1 LPAYRGTAEAGLP
14 LRRSCARSFFAL
26 QSGELL
32 LNHPL
37 QCRCGTLKGY
47 VDTAKPVNRA
57 VCYCKDCQAFAH
69 YLGRPSEILDS
80 NGGTD
85 VIQTIPA
92 KVTFT
97 QGRETLACMRLS
109 EKGLVRWYAN
119 CCNTPIGNTAA
130 NYRISFVGLIH
141 NCLEAP
147 VASLSESFGPV
158 RMRSFTK
165 NAKTK
170 VKGSPFGMVP
180 GILRLI
186 AMMLRARL
194 NGAYKCTPFFVANT
208 GVPIMAPKI
217 LTDSE
222 REAIYKD
229 LG

>member
-1 LPAYRGTAEAGLP
+1 M
-14 LRRSCARSFFAL
+14 
-26 QSGELL
+26 
-32 LNHPL
+32 NHPL

-47 VDTAKPVNRA
+47 VDTSKPVNRA

-69 YLGRPSEILDS
+69 YLGRPIEILDT

-97 QGRETLACMRLS
+97 QGRETLACMRLR
-109 EKGLVRWYAN
+109 EKGLVRWYAK
-119 CCNTPIGNTAA
+119 CCNTPIGNTTA
-130 NYRISFVGLIH
+130 NYRVSFVGLIH

-147 VASLSESFGPV
+147 PALDESFGPV
-158 RMRSFTK
+158 RMWSFTK

-180 GILRLI
+180 GIFRIL
-186 AMMLRARL
+186 AMVLRARL
-194 NGAYKCTPFFVANT
+194 NGTYKRTPFFSANSD
-208 GVPIMAPKI
+208 VPIVTPRI

-222 REAIYKD
+222 REAVYKD
-229 LG
+229 VG